1 MASVVSWHREAGKQS
16 PGRKARAQG
25 TLTSEPAKELLFCVL
40 LVGSGPTWSCVKA
53 PSGGAAGSP
62 AAGAWSSRRGRC
74 QGSAGGQWNPGAAA
88 AAEAAVSAVRPRPPA
103 PPPRGFPGGKR
114 LLPRESPL
122 PVCVCGGVLLP
133 PCPAQ
138 PTATWVRLQNCPP
151 GGSCT
156 PRSFTLSSRA
166 RGSLLCFLASS
177 SV

>member
-1 MASVVSWHREAGKQS
+1 M
-16 PGRKARAQG
+16 
-25 TLTSEPAKELLFCVL
+25 
-40 LVGSGPTWSCVKA
+40 KA

-122 PVCVCGGVLLP
+122 PVCVCGGSFCHPVPPSLP
-133 PCPAQ
+133 RPGFDYKTAPLVAAAPRGPSPFPLGPGVVFSAFWLPLQFSPSLCPVDS
-138 PTATWVRLQNCPP
+138 TSPP
-151 GGSCT
+151 AGH
-156 PRSFTLSSRA
+156 TLRTSV
-166 RGSLLCFLASS
+166 AS
-177 SV
+177 VP